1 MIKAI
6 LAIALLIF
14 GTSALYL
21 AAPHQQLLSVAAP
34 RILGLSGGLAI
45 IAALIILLTI
55 MGPATAVFT
64 TFIALMLLW
73 SIPPVMIAWV
83 RFKQKGRAR

>member
-1 MIKAI
+1 MIEAI
-6 LAIALLIF
+6 CAIALLIF

-21 AAPHQQLLSVAAP
+21 AAPHQQLRRVAAP

-64 TFIALMLLW
+64 TVIALMFLW
-73 SIPPVMIAWV
+73 SVPPVVIAWI
-83 RFKQKGRAR
+83 RFKQKGDVR

>member
-14 GTSALYL
+14 GASALYL
-21 AAPHQQLLSVAAP
+21 AAPHQQLLRVAAP
-34 RILGLSGGLAI
+34 RSLALAGGLAI
-45 IAALIILLTI
+45 IVALIILLSI

-64 TFIALMLLW
+64 IFIALMFLW
-73 SIPPVMIAWV
+73 SIPPVVIAWI
-83 RFKQKGRAR
+83 RFKQKGDAR